1 MFYKF
6 HPTSSIPTPPPP
18 PPLSL
23 SHNSKWRMQLSQ
35 ALCDSKPEDKIP
47 KLNYFATLFYWLASN
62 RDRSNTVQLVKEP
75 KRRVIYK
82 AILTKMDVNFLFVSE
97 KRAVTCLTVE
107 TLQWYSGK
115 YTKSP
120 EAVVSNLGWSVLFVD
135 WSTSEQISPS
145 WNVFRYPLSC
155 YLAGD

>member
-35 ALCDSKPEDKIP
+35 ALCNSKPEDKIP
-47 KLNYFATLFYWLASN
+47 KLNYFAAPFYWLASN
-62 RDRSNTVQLVKEP
+62 RDRSNTVQRAQEKSYIQSDSCL
-75 KRRVIYK
+75 
-82 AILTKMDVNFLFVSE
+82 LVSE

-115 YTKSP
+115 YTEWP